1 MVRVSQ
7 RSRLAWFA
15 LWGWV
20 CAGVLAPS
28 VALANGDDF
37 FVAQYSA
44 NPVLAYFGHVRD
56 AEGHPIG
63 GAFIYFEVK
72 HPHAYVRAKTFPDGG
87 YSSADLGDYIQA
99 IGGDIDYRQ
108 IEIRCL
114 KDGYVTAR
122 PAAPAAQA
130 GRVPLDIVLTRE
142 K

>member
-1 MVRVSQ
+1 MVRVSA
-7 RSRLAWFA
+7 RAYIAA
-15 LWGWV
+15 LVVSGLV
-20 CAGVLAPS
+20 CTPVLKPS
-28 VALANGDDF
+28 VAWANGDDF
-37 FVAQYSA
+37 FVPQNSA

-87 YSSADLGDYIQA
+87 YSTADLGDYIQA
-99 IGGDIDYRQ
+99 IGGEIDYRQ

-114 KDGYVTAR
+114 KDGYATTR
-122 PAAPAAQA
+122 PPAPATQA